1 MGFSFLNKIIDK
13 SGAENIKEV
22 WPNLELYMH
31 GGVNFSPYKNQ
42 FDKLIPKENMN
53 YLEGYNASEGFFG
66 IQDQKQKKDLFNVR
80 LWNIL

>member
-1 MGFSFLNKIIDK
+1 MLNKILEK
-13 SGAENIKEV
+13 SGSENIQEV

-42 FDKLIPKENMN
+42 FEKLITKENMN
-53 YLEGYNASEGFFG
+53 YLEGYNVSEGFFWNSG
-66 IQDQKQKKDLFNVR
+66 SETGKGLAINVR